1 MHITQLLKAM
11 IKIQTDSQMSNTNAI
26 FENKLSEFER
36 IIRWFVL
43 LFCCSEKRLK
53 KLLFLPDLVS
63 GSSSLP
69 FSSYE

>member
-26 FENKLSEFER
+26 FENKLSKFER

-43 LFCCSEKRLK
+43 LFCCSGKRLK
-53 KLLFLPDLVS
+53 NLLFLPDLVS
-63 GSSSLP
+63 GS
-69 FSSYE
+69 